1 MHDACLV
8 RAIFLAVH
16 RWLAGACST
25 IPKNKMNKIYY
36 LTMCDSALMCAR
48 TADDAEGRF
57 VTKFSQLLLISV
69 VLPPLFFQF
78 FFRSS
83 LFSRLLGSLLASSV
97 TSCDNPYMNGRR
109 VSSFS
114 IYNTSTNKKIMYTTS
129 SCKQQQTSVA
139 KRNNLDFLCCE
150 TSDL

>member
-83 LFSRLLGSLLASSV
+83 LFSRLLGSLCLLHQS
-97 TSCDNPYMNGRR
+97 R
-109 VSSFS
+109 VV
-114 IYNTSTNKKIMYTTS
+114 IIHT
-129 SCKQQQTSVA
+129 
-139 KRNNLDFLCCE
+139 
-150 TSDL
+150 

>member
-1 MHDACLV
+1 MHGLV
-8 RAIFLAVH
+8 RSFSLSTAA
-16 RWLAGACST
+16 RRSCST
-25 IPKNKMNKIYY
+25 IPNNKMNKICYCA
-36 LTMCDSALMCAR
+36 MCDSALMCAR

-57 VTKFSQLLLISV
+57 VTKFNCCLL
-69 VLPPLFFQF
+69 VLCFLLSSFSSSFVLL
-78 FFRSS
+78 SS
-83 LFSRLLGSLLASSV
+83 LVSLGSLLLASSV

-114 IYNTSTNKKIMYTTS
+114 IYNTSISIKIMYTRVVVNST
-129 SCKQQQTSVA
+129 QQTSVA